1 MILVTLP
8 DLPAEQQI
16 SLINRYG
23 DIYFSEDFS
32 AGHIPLERIEILI
45 TYGFDLTEST
55 LNKLPSLKW
64 VQVFQT
70 GVEHINLEK
79 LEDRDILLTNV
90 RGIYGNP
97 ISEYVM
103 SFILYFMRDME
114 RFIENQR
121 LQIYNRDVLPDEAAG
136 KTIVILGAGAIGR
149 EIAKKAKFFQ
159 MKVIGVNTT
168 GLPVE
173 EFDEMYTFDNRN
185 QAIRQGDVVVA
196 LFPATDRTYHCIT
209 KEQFQ
214 LMKRSAYFI
223 NVGRADLIAEEDLI
237 QALQQGMIKG
247 AVLDVFN
254 EEPLPKSSPLWEVD
268 NLYLTPHISGK
279 TKLFYQRCIDIFDE
293 NYRAF
298 EAGDQLK
305 YTFNYQKG
313 Y

>member
-8 DLPAEQQI
+8 DLPADYQA
-16 SLINRYG
+16 SLLDRYG
-23 DIYFSEDFS
+23 DIYFLVDFLN
-32 AGHIPLERIEILI
+32 GHIPLEKIEILI
-45 TYGFDLTEST
+45 TYGFDLDECT

-70 GVEHINLEK
+70 GVEHIQLNELEN
-79 LEDRDILLTNV
+79 RDILLTNV
-90 RGIYGNP
+90 RGIYGNS

-121 LQIYNRDVLPDEAAG
+121 LQIYNRSILPDEVYG

-149 EIAKKAKFFQ
+149 EIAKKAKLFQ

-168 GLPVE
+168 GSPVE
-173 EFDEMYTFDNRN
+173 GFDEMYTFDDRN
-185 QAIRQGDVVVA
+185 QVMGKGDFVVA
-196 LFPATDRTYHCIT
+196 LFPVTDKTYHCIT

-214 LMKRSAYFI
+214 LMKKSAYFI
-223 NVGRADLIAEEDLI
+223 NVGRADLIVEEDLI
-237 QALQQGMIKG
+237 QALQQEMIKG

-268 NLYLTPHISGK
+268 TLYLTPHISGK

-298 EAGDQLK
+298 KAGDQLAFN
-305 YTFNYQKG
+305 FNYQKG